1 MAEQEKD
8 RLLLE
13 NTREHS
19 KAYAIRLIDLV
30 ARYAGTG
37 KREDVQTENTDPA
50 KKPQPRALLTL
61 LKVVPPLL
69 AIGFGISIFW
79 DFPQYRYHLF
89 GEVVQLDGIL
99 RTLTVSGLIGY
110 LTNWLAITMLFKPA
124 EKRPLLGQGLV
135 PAQKQRIAEKLAE
148 SVSKE
153 LINADVIRHKLAD
166 QGLIK
171 QYRQRFMEQTGAVLE
186 HPEFRKELKLLLT
199 RYVEDL
205 LGKPEVREII
215 ARKTLDFIEQS
226 VEDRSLEK
234 FAIKVY
240 KSLRGAEAGRM
251 IERAIADLPSKM
263 NANLDQLDQVLD
275 EIPAAVET
283 HADVLDEWAVNAIT
297 GLVQALDI
305 KALVLDNLN
314 RYDEQRFEK
323 LIKGSTNEQL
333 NYIQYIG
340 AVLGTIGGLLI
351 WNPLPSLG
359 FMVSAGLL
367 IYGLD
372 RLIGSSAKKKLP
384 SKE

>member
-1 MAEQEKD
+1 
-8 RLLLE
+8 
-13 NTREHS
+13 
-19 KAYAIRLIDLV
+19 
-30 ARYAGTG
+30 
-37 KREDVQTENTDPA
+37 
-50 KKPQPRALLTL
+50 

-69 AIGFGISIFW
+69 TIGFGISIFW

-171 QYRQRFMEQTGAVLE
+171 QYRQRFMEQTRAVLE
-186 HPEFRKELKLLLT
+186 HPEFRIELKLLLT

-226 VEDRSLEK
+226 VEDRSVEK
-234 FAIKVY
+234 FAFKVY

-263 NANLDQLDQVLD
+263 SANLDQLDQVLD

-297 GLVQALDI
+297 GLVQALDV

-314 RYDEQRFEK
+314 RYDEQQFET
-323 LIKGSTNEQL
+323 LIKGSTNEQFI
-333 NYIQYIG
+333 YIQYIG
-340 AVLGTIGGLLI
+340 AVLGTIGGLVI
-351 WNPLPSLG
+351 WNPLPALG
-359 FMVSAGLL
+359 FMVATGLL
-367 IYGLD
+367 IYSLD
-372 RLIGSSAKKKLP
+372 RLIGLFSKKKLP
-384 SKE
+384 SQK